1 MKRQSENLKQ
11 TKGGRGG
18 SVLRFQILP
27 RQTERQYLE
36 YIHYLWLSDLPVW
49 QYVIIIKTYKSRS
62 YKRHVQDFFMW
73 HKLEIKLV
81 QKMFECQPWH
91 KYNWHKCNLNL
102 RVTDRPTLGICL
114 IPPAQRISPEEKRR
128 KGGST
133 TRHINR
139 SEKER
144 PENSS
149 QSMFSLSFLSVIHE
163 ARYKAIIALVWIN
176 KLPNLV

>member
-1 MKRQSENLKQ
+1 MSKIFLCDIN
-11 TKGGRGG
+11 
-18 SVLRFQILP
+18 
-27 RQTERQYLE
+27 
-36 YIHYLWLSDLPVW
+36 W
-49 QYVIIIKTYKSRS
+49 
-62 YKRHVQDFFMW
+62 
-73 HKLEIKLV
+73 EIKLV

-114 IPPAQRISPEEKRR
+114 IQPAQRISPEEKRR

-163 ARYKAIIALVWIN
+163 ARYKAIIDLN
-176 KLPNLV
+176 KQTSKLCLNILLSYRFLHIFIFFIYLSNVVRRPKRLIEK